1 MAAMSSGRKD
11 KPLKRPKG
19 GTTSLKKYRFESF
32 HQRIAK
38 INIHPLR
45 RSHDLDVETD
55 DTTSY
60 FSTGLAQW
68 KEMNLSENFTN
79 FVREIAPLCDSLP
92 HIIHHHNDIMTIL
105 ATYIEQRD
113 ALSLEPLLDMLGR
126 FAHDLGVKFE
136 SHFAT
141 AVTLVTILA
150 TSHQDI
156 QVVEWTFTC
165 LAWLFKY
172 LSRLLV
178 PDLRPLFHI
187 MAPLLGKVPQK
198 AHTTRFA
205 AEAMSFLLKKAAV
218 VYHKNPQPLIK
229 ITDCILEDLESI
241 DKGQTNLDL
250 YHHGLMTL
258 FIESIK
264 GIDRGIHSCGDSIFR
279 CLIERYLNRDAPR
292 TQTEPIVVGLS
303 IGLIHHCEAATFTP
317 ILDIVFESIQLRRA
331 ESSSRSKFLHSQLL
345 FVAAAVRKG
354 SRVENWSGMLD
365 ALSLLLSLCAASSE
379 EEIYQILKS
388 AALLLQSAPL
398 DITIP
403 RLRSIMEVISDEKN
417 SKHFMPFCSY
427 FGDLG
432 RDRFEDLLLPYFS
445 KYAV

>member
-1 MAAMSSGRKD
+1 MAAISSVRKD
-11 KPLKRPKG
+11 IPLKRLKG
-19 GTTSLKKYRFESF
+19 GTTSLKKHRFESF
-32 HQRIAK
+32 NQRIAK
-38 INIHPLR
+38 LNIHPLR
-45 RSHDLDVETD
+45 RGRDLEVETD

-60 FSTGLAQW
+60 LSTGFAKWRDL
-68 KEMNLSENFTN
+68 NLSENFTN

-92 HIIHHHNDIMTIL
+92 HIIHYHKDIMTIL
-105 ATYIEQRD
+105 ATYIGKRD

-141 AVTLVTILA
+141 AVTLVTTLA
-150 TSHQDI
+150 TSHKDI
-156 QVVEWTFTC
+156 QVVEWSFTC

-178 PDLRPLFHI
+178 PDLRPLFQI

-198 AHTTRFA
+198 VHTTRFA
-205 AEAMSFLLKKAAV
+205 AEAMSFLLKKAAL
-218 VYHKNPQPLIK
+218 VYHKNQQPLIK
-229 ITDCILEDLESI
+229 IVDCIFEDLESI
-241 DKGQTNLDL
+241 DVDQTNLDL

-264 GIDRGIHSCGDSIFR
+264 GIDTGIHSCGDSIFR

-303 IGLIHHCEAATFTP
+303 IGLIHHCEAATFAP
-317 ILDIVFESIQLRRA
+317 ILNIVFESIKLRGIK
-331 ESSSRSKFLHSQLL
+331 SSSRSTSLHSQLL

-365 ALSLLLSLCAASSE
+365 ALALLLSLCATSSE
-379 EEIYQILKS
+379 EERYQIFKT

-403 RLRSIMEVISDEKN
+403 RLRSIMELISDDKYT
-417 SKHFMPFCSY
+417 KYFMPFCYY

-432 RDRFEDLLLPYFS
+432 RDRFQDLLLPYFS